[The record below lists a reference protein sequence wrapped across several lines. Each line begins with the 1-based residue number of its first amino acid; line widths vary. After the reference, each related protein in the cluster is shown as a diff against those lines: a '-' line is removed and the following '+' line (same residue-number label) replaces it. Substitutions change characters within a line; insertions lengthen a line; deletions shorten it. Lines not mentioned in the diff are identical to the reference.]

1 MLTMGPSPEARR
13 VTRDKVYDLVKLDD
27 LNKWGSNKTDRASA
41 VRDTV
46 CREHAGWVAD
56 WKPNAIYKLAKRAVN
71 PNRGLRGRPKSLC
84 IRTNYKKVKKIMRK
98 SPEIS
103 PGKVVT
109 RLREKVY
116 IYLNYLHTVYIYTV
130 SIYCVTRAWI

>member
-27 LNKWGSNKTDRASA
+27 LNKWGSNRTDRASA

-71 PNRGLRGRPKSLC
+71 PHRGLKGRPKTIC
-84 IRTNYKKVKKIMRK
+84 IRTNYKKLKKIMRK

-116 IYLNYLHTVYIYTV
+116 IYISELL
-130 SIYCVTRAWI
+130 IYCLYILCL